1 MTCAIYSSLF
11 WSFNVALSRATHFAH
26 PKRSPYRQD
35 GFQNRDKVCTKTGI
49 HHLSRWNEIITSS
62 WLINLMVYNH
72 SLKSP
77 GPKINKWLSYLAKT
91 LLFQQKVFHTRST
104 SWSSLHNLS
113 SWCIQLVDVTYKV
126 TKIAVTWLA
135 YSYSKRHMHNEPT
148 IGNQCGHYACQR
160 RPASTQRVN
169 LLGWGKI
176 LSVKN
181 VTTKWKRVYP
191 SPRSQALKWLSRM
204 WPLSKLQLL
213 RGTQRRFPPKY
224 PENTF

>member
-1 MTCAIYSSLF
+1 M
-11 WSFNVALSRATHFAH
+11 ALSRATHFAH
-26 PKRSPYRQD
+26 PKRSSYRQD
-35 GFQNRDKVCTKTGI
+35 GFQNRDKVYTKTGI

-104 SWSSLHNLS
+104 SWSSVHNLS
-113 SWCIQLVDVTYKV
+113 SLCTLVDVTYKV

-160 RPASTQRVN
+160 RPASTQKSKFVGVGEKSLRKKCYN
-169 LLGWGKI
+169 KI
-176 LSVKN
+176 KKGLSVTEKSSPE
-181 VTTKWKRVYP
+181 VSITDVAAVQTSTSQGHPTTV
-191 SPRSQALKWLSRM
+191 SS
-204 WPLSKLQLL
+204 
-213 RGTQRRFPPKY
+213 
-224 PENTF
+224 

>member
-1 MTCAIYSSLF
+1 
-11 WSFNVALSRATHFAH
+11 
-26 PKRSPYRQD
+26 
-35 GFQNRDKVCTKTGI
+35 
-49 HHLSRWNEIITSS
+49 
-62 WLINLMVYNH
+62 MVYNH

-104 SWSSLHNLS
+104 SWSSVHNLS
-113 SWCIQLVDVTYKV
+113 SWCTLQLVDVTYKV

-135 YSYSKRHMHNEPT
+135 YSYSKRHTHNEPT

-191 SPRSQALKWLSRM
+191 SSRSQALKCLSRM

-213 RGTQRRFPPKY
+213 EVRQAQCRNLTFLPSIYGWLRTYRRIFW
-224 PENTF
+224 FFVF